1 MGDYSRTVFAAGIV
15 CYNMNNFTKC
25 IVLDGKRGTETDRCS
40 YVLECTGHGDLITHI
55 PPNRA
60 LVPTGEFFDL
70 CKALMLERTFD
81 AVKHWLET
89 HYVEGIVF
97 WLDGEPICKIKRS
110 DFGMKW
116 NN

>member
-1 MGDYSRTVFAAGIV
+1 MADYSRTVFAAGIV

-70 CKALMLERTFD
+70 CKAFKSLLTVSEHERKT
-81 AVKHWLET
+81 
-89 HYVEGIVF
+89 VF
-97 WLDGEPICKIKRS
+97 ENGGADNGN
-110 DFGMKW
+110 G
-116 NN
+116 